1 MARREGRV
9 EFEGG
14 VVCERCLVAD
24 SFRLRLRGLL
34 GRRSIGGDEGL
45 LLVGSP
51 SIHTSFMRF
60 PIDAVFLDR
69 ELEVIGIKA
78 NLKPWRVSGRWK
90 AKHILELRAGEAAC
104 RGVAIGARLS
114 LIEPASARV
123 TSLRELDEVESI
135 RVLLGAS
142 DRRFLRV
149 ASFLLGRNGFS
160 VTRAN
165 RFPEVMDAVEQR
177 LADVIVL
184 DASGPERWPVKAAAA
199 LEAGSARVAVLL
211 VGDTAE
217 GAASTLPKWGSFDLL
232 VEEIRRAHARTEL
245 TAVQSA

>member
-1 MARREGRV
+1 MALREGRV

-34 GRRSIGGDEGL
+34 GRRGVGGDEGL

-60 PIDAVFLDR
+60 PIDAIFLDR

-78 NLKPWRVSGRWK
+78 SLKPWRVSGRWT
-90 AKHILELRAGEAAC
+90 AKHILELRAGEAAR
-104 RGVAIGARLS
+104 RGVGIGARLS
-114 LIEPASARV
+114 LIEPATARV
-123 TSLRELDEVESI
+123 TSLREPDEGESI

-149 ASFLLGRNGFS
+149 ESFLLGRNGFAVS
-160 VTRAN
+160 RAN
-165 RFPEVMDAVEQR
+165 RFSEVMDAVEQR
-177 LADVIVL
+177 LADVVVL
-184 DASGPERWPVKAAAA
+184 DVSGPERWPVKAAAA
-199 LEAGSARVAVLL
+199 LEVANERVAVLL
-211 VGDTAE
+211 VGDSAD

-232 VEEIRRAHARTEL
+232 VEEIRRAHARMEL
-245 TAVQSA
+245 AAVQSA